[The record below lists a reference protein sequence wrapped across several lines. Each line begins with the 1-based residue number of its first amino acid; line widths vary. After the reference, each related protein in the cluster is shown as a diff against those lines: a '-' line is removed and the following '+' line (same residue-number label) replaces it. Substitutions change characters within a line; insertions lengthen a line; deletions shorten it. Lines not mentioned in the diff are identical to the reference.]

1 METLILSPLDMQ
13 ENNEN
18 VEIHFQITS
27 NRGGNPICLNSK
39 LQSVFETIFHS
50 EHQLHTAVKFR
61 VYILNI
67 VLHAV

>member
-1 METLILSPLDMQ
+1 MQ

-27 NRGGNPICLNSK
+27 HRTGTHIILNSK

-50 EHQLHTAVKFR
+50 QHQIHTATKLGI
-61 VYILNI
+61 YILNV